1 MNERDTR
8 KGRDFSL
15 FVAEKI
21 HASLVYN
28 MAALEGNPFTFPE
41 VKTLLEG
48 VTVGGHKVSEQEQ
61 VLRISDGWKRL
72 LSLVKTNQFELTK
85 DVAVDLN
92 ERVAK
97 NEALEVGG
105 FRTGNVGIEGTDYKP
120 PSPAVLDDVFAKLVS
135 QTTNDNLPDSA
146 YRFFLKS
153 AAAQFFW
160 DGNKRTGQLMMNG
173 MLLKEGYLP
182 VSIPSKRRLE
192 YNEKMIRF
200 YDTGKMKEMSSFL
213 SECALEVAE
222 PFLDADRDL

>member
-92 ERVAK
+92 ERVAR
-97 NEALEVGG
+97 NEASGMRR
-105 FRTGNVGIEGTDYKP
+105 FRT
-120 PSPAVLDDVFAKLVS
+120 SLDDVFAELAS

-173 MLLKEGYLP
+173 MLLKEGYFP